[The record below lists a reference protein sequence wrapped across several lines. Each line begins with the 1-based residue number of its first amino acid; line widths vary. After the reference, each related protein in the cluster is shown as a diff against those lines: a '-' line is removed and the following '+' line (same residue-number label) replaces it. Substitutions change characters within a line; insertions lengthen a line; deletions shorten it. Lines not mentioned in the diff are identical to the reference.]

1 MANELRGY
9 RDPFQ
14 AMQDQTWR
22 MMQQLMADPRRHGER
37 GQQDETIVPPAEALE
52 EDNAYRLLLEIPG
65 VDPKEVDVSVVG
77 NTLTVKAE
85 RRLHRQDGQQGQ
97 QQGGQQQG
105 GQQTEGQQAQQRR
118 ASHVLFSELQ
128 SGVIRREFGLP
139 EDADR
144 QNINAEFRN
153 GLLVLTIPKSQ
164 EAHQRRRIEIRSS

>member
-22 MMQQLMADPRRHGER
+22 MMQQLMADPRRRGER

-77 NTLTVKAE
+77 NNVTIKAE

-97 QQGGQQQG
+97 QQGGQQ
-105 GQQTEGQQAQQRR
+105 TEGQQAQQR

-164 EAHQRRRIEIRSS
+164 EAHQRRRIEVRSA